1 MHMALGAALGRT
13 ALIAAAFIITAAALY
28 IMGRVPICT
37 CGTIEYWHAGAN
49 DSGTSQHL
57 TDLYTFTHVL
67 HGFIFYFVLWLV
79 MPFTSVWTRLVL
91 AVFIECG
98 WEIAENSD
106 FVINRYRAATVSLNY
121 TGDSI
126 VNSLGD
132 ILSMVIGFIM
142 ASVLPAWATVA
153 LALISEAGL
162 AVMIRDNLTLNI
174 LMLLH
179 PIEAVKAWQS
189 GGTS

>member
-1 MHMALGAALGRT
+1 MALGAALGRT
-13 ALIAAAFIITAAALY
+13 TLIAGAFLATAATLY

-37 CGTIEYWHAGAN
+37 CGTIEYWHANAN

-57 TDLYTFTHVL
+57 ADLYTFTHVL

-98 WEIAENSD
+98 WEIAENTD

-126 VNSLGD
+126 INSLGD
-132 ILSMVIGFIM
+132 ILSMAIGFVM
-142 ASVLPAWATVA
+142 AAILPAWATVA

-162 AVMIRDNLTLNI
+162 AVMIRDNLTLNV

-179 PIEAVKAWQS
+179 PIEAVKAWQA
-189 GGTS
+189 GGAQ

>member
-1 MHMALGAALGRT
+1 MALGAAIGRT
-13 ALIAAAFIITAAALY
+13 TLIAAAFFATAATLY
-28 IMGRVPICT
+28 VMGRVPICT
-37 CGTIEYWHAGAN
+37 CGTIEFWHANAN

-57 TDLYTFTHVL
+57 TDIYTFTHVL
-67 HGFIFYFVLWLV
+67 HGFIFYFVLWLI

-98 WEIAENSD
+98 WEIAENTD

-132 ILSMVIGFIM
+132 ILSMAIGFIM
-142 ASVLPAWATVA
+142 AAVLPAWATVA
-153 LALISEAGL
+153 LALISEAGMV
-162 AVMIRDNLTLNI
+162 VMIRDNLTLNI

-179 PIEAVKAWQS
+179 PIEAVKAWQA
-189 GGTS
+189 GAPAG